1 MLHPDEMASQ
11 LAHESEPLPLPDDEI
26 HLWVVPESEVPTE
39 LLPHYQALLSEDEL
53 ARYQRRRTVE
63 ERRRF
68 LITRATVRSV
78 LSTYH
83 PAIAPALWRF
93 SSNAHGRPE
102 AVFDD
107 QTPPLVF
114 NISHAT
120 GMVLLAVA
128 RNGELGVDVE
138 DTWRECQVADLVRRF
153 FASAEAE
160 ELLLL
165 PESQQRGRFFDL
177 WTLKEAYIKAC
188 GMGLAIPLGS
198 FSYHFVGKA
207 ISIAFD
213 AARNDQPGRW
223 QLWQLRASERHQVG
237 LAYAGQQPMSLRG
250 RTLVPLQS
258 VSAFDVQPQLI
269 RYSSTNLEP

>member
-1 MLHPDEMASQ
+1 MPHPDEMAPR
-11 LAHESEPLPLPDDEI
+11 SETLPLPDDEI
-26 HLWVVPESEVPTE
+26 HLWVVSESEVPAT

-53 ARYQRRRTVE
+53 ARYERRRSEE

-78 LSTYH
+78 LSAYH

-107 QTPPLVF
+107 HTPSLVF

-128 RNGELGVDVE
+128 RSGELGVDVE
-138 DTWRECQVADLVRRF
+138 DTWRECQVTDLASRF
-153 FASAEAE
+153 FSSAEAE
-160 ELLLL
+160 ELLQL
-165 PESQQRGRFFDL
+165 PEADQRARFFDL

-198 FSYHFVGKA
+198 FGYCFAGA
-207 ISIAFD
+207 TIGIDFD
-213 AARNDQPGRW
+213 EVRQDQPERW

-237 LAYAGQQPMSLRG
+237 LAYAGQQPMRLRG
-250 RTLVPLQS
+250 RMLVPLQS
-258 VSAFDVQPQLI
+258 FSAFDVQRQLI